1 MKRSLELKV
10 LAVVGALLIVGVIS
24 AGLMAVWMQKATLDS
39 VTEFS
44 TQKTADLIF
53 QSIETTMLEGKADIT
68 KKIVQDISKIQGIE
82 EINVLNSEG
91 RKAFEE
97 GSSALEA
104 APLAELKSGKDRV
117 LRREGARLT
126 SYIPLKN
133 VPSCHACHATDKAVL
148 GAIKISVTMKKEY
161 ERAMALI
168 TTMVVISI
176 IASICFNVLL
186 WIMLRKMVIKPVKSI
201 EAATAK
207 VAEGDLSFHVDT
219 RSEDE
224 IGRMS
229 IVLKES
235 FQSLQGVLQRIK
247 ELSDRILTVVEE
259 VGRESEKVIKGAEAE
274 AEATHNVSS
283 SVEELNATAAEIADN
298 TESLAASAGDTSAS
312 IEQMMSSIRS
322 VNISI
327 QELDGIVESTS
338 TSIEQLSAVIKEV
351 AVNAEELASASE
363 ETHSA
368 ISEITAAIK
377 EVNTSA
383 KESARLSEKVMSDAA
398 TLGMASIAKTMEG
411 MKEIQLSVRNTAD
424 HIGMLGKR
432 SKEIE
437 MILNVIEGVNDET
450 ELLSLNAAILAAQA
464 GEHGKGF
471 SVVAAE
477 IKDLAK
483 RTETSTKDIASLI
496 EAVQHEVG
504 NATSAMQKGI
514 GSVELGLGL
523 AQDAEEALRAV
534 LDSSKRSSEMT
545 LSIERSTEEQAKAA
559 NLITTATER
568 VRDMINHIARATAEQ
583 SQGVILVMKAAEQM
597 QVLSHQVSK
606 ATAEQATS
614 SGQIAQATGIVS
626 DRSQQISK
634 SLAEHK
640 KGSQNILGSI
650 ESVRNIPVENRNLA
664 FRIGKTLWNLKKDAE
679 LLKVEMERFRFS
691 AEKGSSLRFGVVPLQ
706 EPSVM
711 FRKFSPLSEYLT
723 KKLGRKVD
731 LKVAIDM
738 EGAVNDIGG
747 NVTQLCAMGPANYIE
762 ANERFGVRVIAKAL
776 RKGKPFHRAVVV
788 VRAGSGVQSVR
799 DLKGRSFAFVSPKSA
814 TGHIAPLATLR
825 DAGITID
832 DLTYYEFLGNHDK
845 VAKAVLDGDFEAGGL
860 MEETAESYREEGLR
874 ILQFSPE
881 IPEFNVCAHP
891 SVDGK
896 TMRAIRDAL
905 TSLDASKADD
915 AEVLKSLGKDCTG
928 FVAADEGDY
937 DAFKEKIQR
946 IEAEI
951 SIDGYLYGIRRD
963 KKGDTL

>member
-1 MKRSLELKV
+1 MRKSLELKV
-10 LAVVGALLIVGVIS
+10 LAVVAAMLVVGVIS
-24 AGLMAVWMQKATLDS
+24 AGLMSVWMQKATLYS

-53 QSIETTMLEGKADIT
+53 QNIETTMLEGKADIT
-68 KKIVQDISKIQGIE
+68 KKIVRDIRKIQGIE
-82 EINVLNSEG
+82 DITVLNSEG

-97 GSSALEA
+97 GSPVQEA
-104 APLAELKSGKDRV
+104 AALGELKSGKDRL
-117 LRREGARLT
+117 LRREASRLT
-126 SYIPLKN
+126 FYMPFKN
-133 VPSCHACHATDKAVL
+133 VPSCHSCHGTDKAVL
-148 GAIKISVTMKKEY
+148 GAVKVSVTIEKEY
-161 ERAMALI
+161 KKAMGLI
-168 TTMVVISI
+168 TVMIVIGI
-176 IASICFNVLL
+176 VASICFNFLL

-201 EAATAK
+201 EAATAR
-207 VAEGDLSFHVDT
+207 VAGGDLSFHVET
-219 RSEDE
+219 MSGDE

-229 IVLKES
+229 TLLKDS
-235 FQSLQGVLQRIK
+235 FQTLQGVLQRIK

-312 IEQMMSSIRS
+312 IEQMVSSIRS
-322 VNISI
+322 VNSNI
-327 QELDGIVESTS
+327 QELNGIVESTS
-338 TSIEQLSAVIKEV
+338 CSIEQFSAVIKEV
-351 AVNAEELASASE
+351 AANAEELASASE

-377 EVNTSA
+377 EVNASA
-383 KESARLSEKVMSDAA
+383 KESARLSEKVTSDAA

-411 MKEIQLSVRNTAD
+411 MKEIQSSVRNTAD
-424 HIGMLGKR
+424 HIAMLGKR

-496 EAVQHEVG
+496 EAVQLEVG

-523 AQDAEEALRAV
+523 AQEAEKALRTI
-534 LDSSKRSSEMT
+534 LDSSKKSSEMT
-545 LSIERSTEEQAKAA
+545 LSIERSTEEQARAA

-568 VRDMINHIARATAEQ
+568 IRDMIDHVAKATAEQ
-583 SQGVILVMKAAEQM
+583 SQGVMLVMKAAGQM
-597 QVLSHQVSK
+597 QALSHQVSK
-606 ATAEQATS
+606 ATDEQAMS
-614 SGQIAQATGIVS
+614 SGQMAKATELVS
-626 DRSQQISK
+626 ERSQQISS

-640 KGSQNILGSI
+640 KGSQNILDSI

-664 FRIGKTLWNLKKDAE
+664 FRIGKTLWNLQKDAE
-679 LLKVEMERFRFS
+679 LLKAEMEKFRFS
-691 AEKGSSLRFGVVPLQ
+691 AERGYSLRFGVVPLQ

-731 LKVAIDM
+731 LKVAIDR
-738 EGAVNDIGG
+738 EGAVNDIGQ
-747 NVTQLCAMGPANYIE
+747 NVTQLCAMGPANYVE
-762 ANERFGVRVIAKAL
+762 ASTKFGVKVIAKAL
-776 RKGKPFHRAVVV
+776 RKGKPFHRAAIV
-788 VRAGSGVQSVR
+788 VRASSGMQSVR
-799 DLKGRSFAFVSPKSA
+799 ELKGKTFAFVSPKSA
-814 TGHIAPLATLR
+814 TGHIAPLATLK
-825 DAGITID
+825 DGGITIG
-832 DLTYYEFLGNHDK
+832 DLRYHEFLGNHDK
-845 VAKAVLDGDFEAGGL
+845 VAKAVLNGDFEAGGL
-860 MEETAESYREEGLR
+860 MEEAADSYREEGLR
-874 ILQFSPE
+874 ILQVSPE
-881 IPEFNVCAHP
+881 IPEFNICGNP
-891 SVDGK
+891 SVDEK
-896 TMRAIRDAL
+896 TMNAIRDAL
-905 TSLDASKADD
+905 ISLDVSKADD

-928 FVAADEGDY
+928 FMAADESDY
-937 DAFKEKIQR
+937 TIFKEKIQG

-951 SIDGYLYGIRRD
+951 SVDAYLHGIPRD
-963 KKGDTL
+963 KRGNS